1 MKWWDVVYGTVTV
14 GDSFLTPGRGLD
26 GGNKRKPFKVIKKL
40 IDRINVQSGAYLI
53 PLDKACFDTIEE
65 AFTDNPHL
73 WLRVA
78 SIKEIPALRGSADEL
93 IRKRTSSNLARG
105 NYVCSILEYCG
116 LVRYVM
122 EGSRKGIVLPRKM
135 NNVKLS

>member
-14 GDSFLTPGRGLD
+14 GDSLFTPGRGLD
-26 GGNKRKPFKVIKKL
+26 GGNKRKPFRVIKKL

-53 PLDKACFDTIEE
+53 PLDKACFDAIEE
-65 AFTDNPHL
+65 AFTDYPHL

-78 SIKEIPALRGSADEL
+78 SIKEIPALSGSADEL
-93 IRKRTSSNLARG
+93 IRKRTGSNLARG

-116 LVRYVM
+116 LVRYAM
-122 EGSRKGIVLPRKM
+122 EGNRKGIVLPEK
-135 NNVKLS
+135 